1 MNGYFSRIVEGCRIL
16 LEKGDQ
22 QKIKKVSDEMKRI
35 SKDGVIELGE
45 LLNSVNNV
53 VKETSNPALQEKR
66 TTEQQSSN
74 QRPQSPNNSQTIRET
89 SEY

>member
-1 MNGYFSRIVEGCRIL
+1 MDTLVGLLKAVGIL

-66 TTEQQSSN
+66 TTEQQNSN